1 MSRRAKMKILVQMSG
16 VPQSVVGTR
25 SRRYTHANIHG
36 PCPGHHSDSGP
47 RTGRSR
53 PSPGPVS
60 LAGPTLGCCSRDG
73 SCRRTPLLDGAR
85 PGRWILSVPL
95 LRPIL
100 PIVLPSAIPAVHRIL
115 SSVRSDHYGS
125 AGYYWDGA
133 RACHHQ
139 RPSVHF
145 VARRRWTPVP
155 VSLLRA
161 LPPGLLPV
169 DLSPV

>member
-1 MSRRAKMKILVQMSG
+1 MSRRARMKILVQMSG
-16 VPQSVVGTR
+16 APQSVVGTR
-25 SRRYTHANIHG
+25 SRRYTRANIHG
-36 PCPGHHSDSGP
+36 PCPGRHSDSGP

-60 LAGPTLGCCSRDG
+60 LAGPNLGYRSRDG
-73 SCRRTPLLDGAR
+73 SCRRATLLNGAQ
-85 PGRWILSVPL
+85 PGWRILSVSL

-100 PIVLPSAIPAVHRIL
+100 PILLPSAIPAVHRIL

-125 AGYYWDGA
+125 AGYYWDGSG
-133 RACHHQ
+133 ACHHQ
-139 RPSVHF
+139 RSSVHL
-145 VARRRWTPVP
+145 VARRVWAPVP
-155 VSLLRA
+155 VSLLRT